1 MVAGNDIVV
10 VCAAILRHGHLLCV
24 RKQGTRLFMLP
35 GGKPEPAEDDM
46 TALRREVSE
55 ELDCGL
61 RDGSI
66 RLLGRYA
73 APAANE
79 AGHTVR
85 ASIYRADLSAEPQ
98 PRAEIAEARWIDI
111 HDGRGDD
118 LLAPLLRDRLILA
131 LRRMMASGQ
140 AG

>member
-1 MVAGNDIVV
+1 MMTGNDIVV
-10 VCAAILRHGHLLCV
+10 VCAAILRHGRLLCV

-46 TALRREVSE
+46 AALRREVSE
-55 ELDCGL
+55 ELGCGL
-61 RDGSI
+61 RGGSA

-79 AGHTVR
+79 AGCTVR
-85 ASIYRADLSAEPQ
+85 ASIYRAELSGEPH

-111 HDGRGDD
+111 HDGRCGD
-118 LLAPLLRDRLILA
+118 LLAPLLRDRFIPA
-131 LRRMMASGQ
+131 LRRMTADGQ